1 MVQVSNDLSEVQMD
15 PTSQGP
21 SLGNGNEDIPEA
33 QTDLVS
39 QYSTSA
45 DAVDELSEVKV
56 GAVIPEQ
63 VADVAGYGE
72 QRTSKV
78 SEVAIEGA
86 KDPLI
91 EGQDQKCAEQG
102 FFVVVVVVL
111 YCLCLGSN
119 IKLLFGFNVI
129 PVCSLVRPNLGIIK
143 VSIVFFIGFS
153 VIYFKLPSHR
163 T

>member
-1 MVQVSNDLSEVQMD
+1 MD

-91 EGQDQKCAEQG
+91 EGQDQKCAE
-102 FFVVVVVVL
+102 
-111 YCLCLGSN
+111 
-119 IKLLFGFNVI
+119 
-129 PVCSLVRPNLGIIK
+129 
-143 VSIVFFIGFS
+143 
-153 VIYFKLPSHR
+153 
-163 T
+163 